1 MRTDVRDT
9 KQDSPNKE
17 RTLRWPFQRS
27 DTDRIIAGVAGGLAV
42 QLGVSAIYVRA
53 AFVSASLAGGVG
65 VIVYVIAA
73 LLVPSSGPGDEPEQH
88 SASRSQTLGLG
99 AMFLAVM
106 LFLQAVGIWFGPI
119 VWPATLVIFGLAIA
133 IETSGVNYE
142 KSLAG
147 ITGTGKGRRS
157 WWLVVVGLVMM
168 VAGLVVVFSSLE
180 QLQTMGV
187 IVLALLVAV
196 GGLMI
201 VAGPWMWSLVEDLR
215 TERTARIRSEEKAE
229 VAAHLH
235 DSVLQTL
242 ALIQRSDD
250 PKKMVTLARSQER
263 ELRAWLF
270 DEGAADTKTLRGAL
284 GDAANRVEEV
294 HDIPVTI
301 VVVGESQ
308 LPSDRHTALV
318 GAATEAMMNAAEHS
332 GADKVSVFAE
342 ASGEVVEIFITD
354 QGAGF
359 DPETVDEDRKGL
371 SESVVGRMQRHGGS
385 AKIDSESGV
394 GTEVHLRMS
403 GGIT

>member
-1 MRTDVRDT
+1 
-9 KQDSPNKE
+9 
-17 RTLRWPFQRS
+17 
-27 DTDRIIAGVAGGLAV
+27 LALN
-42 QLGVSAIYVRA
+42 LGVSAIYVRA

-65 VIVYVIAA
+65 VIVYIIAA
-73 LLVPSSGPGDEPEQH
+73 LLVPSSEPDDEPTLH
-88 SASRSQTLGLG
+88 NASRSQTLGLG
-99 AMFLAVM
+99 AMFLALM

-147 ITGTGKGRRS
+147 ITGTGTGRRS
-157 WWLVVVGLVMM
+157 WWFVVVGLVMM
-168 VAGLVVVFSSLE
+168 VAGFVVVFSSLE

-187 IVLALLVAV
+187 IALALLVAI

-201 VAGPWMWSLVEDLR
+201 VAGPWLWSLVEDLR
-215 TERTARIRSEEKAE
+215 TERHARIRSEEKAE

-263 ELRAWLF
+263 ELRSWLF
-270 DEGAADTKTLRGAL
+270 DEGATDTRTLRGAL
-284 GDAANRVEEV
+284 GDAANRVEEL

-308 LPSDRHTALV
+308 LPSDRHKALV
-318 GAATEAMMNAAEHS
+318 GSATEAMMNAAAHS

-354 QGAGF
+354 QGSGF
-359 DPETVDEDRKGL
+359 DPEAVDEDRKGL
-371 SESVVGRMQRHGGS
+371 SESVTGRMQRHGGS
-385 AKIDSESGV
+385 AKIESDPGV
-394 GTEVHLRMS
+394 GTEIHLRMS